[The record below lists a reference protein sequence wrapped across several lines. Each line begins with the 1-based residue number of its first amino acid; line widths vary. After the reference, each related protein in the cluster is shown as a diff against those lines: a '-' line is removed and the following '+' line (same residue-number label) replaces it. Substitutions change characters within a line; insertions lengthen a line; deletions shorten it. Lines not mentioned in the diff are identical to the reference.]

1 MQPVELH
8 TEENLRIKRGLLVLK
23 SSSFLIFVG
32 ALIIFASFII
42 MWNTALTATRTKDYT
57 SITVQVP
64 LNGYSLRRVVFD
76 QGWYTHFSFRVEQ
89 GNVKYTLLRS
99 SYEYAEWYDGWLSPE
114 WIETPSDFTYWRN
127 GIPHTGSEKIYLF
140 YNEDSQPK
148 IIYFESFMSRIVV
161 NYLYMN
167 SGFLL
172 LVLGAGTLIFG
183 LCRRLQASVN
193 PRLAFVVSW
202 SSYFSILL
210 VSCLLGLFYPFFAP
224 YGLFFVPVVANFW
237 VGYLVKE
244 EDMAIKVI
252 LASSFLQAVILLPLL
267 YSSISNVFISRV
279 TISSYYILQVPL
291 GITVSFV
298 GKTVRKNSNEI
309 IALYTYFEKKMK
321 QIIEKL
327 LSVVGK

>member
-8 TEENLRIKRGLLVLK
+8 TEENLRIKRVLLVLK

-32 ALIIFASFII
+32 ALLIIFASFII
-42 MWNTALTATRTKDYT
+42 MWSTAQTQTKNYISYT
-57 SITVQVP
+57 FQVP
-64 LNGYSLRRVVFD
+64 NGYFTLGILFEP
-76 QGWYTHFSFRVEQ
+76 GWDTHFSFRVEQ

-99 SYEYAEWYDGWLSPE
+99 SYEYAMWYDGWLSPE
-114 WIETPSDFTYWRN
+114 WIEAPSDFTYWRN
-127 GIPHTGSEKIYLF
+127 GIPHPGTEKIYLF
-140 YNEDSQPK
+140 YNEDSQSK
-148 IIYFESFMSRIVV
+148 IIYFEYFMSRIGV

-210 VSCLLGLFYPFFAP
+210 VSYLLGHFYPFFAP
-224 YGLFFVPVVANFW
+224 YGLFFVPLVANFW

-244 EDMAIKVI
+244 VDTTIKVI
-252 LASSFLQAVILLPLL
+252 LVSFFLQAVILLPLL
-267 YSSISNVFISRV
+267 YFSIYEILFGLTS
-279 TISSYYILQVPL
+279 ISSYYILQVPL
-291 GITVSFV
+291 GIAVSFV
-298 GKTVRKNSNEI
+298 GVTVREENNEI
-309 IALYTYFEKKMK
+309 IAVCTYSGKKMK
-321 QIIEKL
+321 QIIEKTV
-327 LSVVGK
+327 SKVSR

>member
-1 MQPVELH
+1 MQLVELH
-8 TEENLRIKRGLLVLK
+8 TKENSRIKRGLLVLK

-32 ALIIFASFII
+32 ALVIFASFII
-42 MWNTALTATRTKDYT
+42 IWNTAQTATRTKNYI
-57 SITVQVP
+57 SRTVQVP
-64 LNGYSLRRVVFD
+64 LNGYSLQPVD
-76 QGWYTHFSFRVEQ
+76 SDPGWDTHFSFRVEQ
-89 GNVKYTLLRS
+89 GNVKYTLLHS
-99 SYEYAEWYDGWLSPE
+99 PSEYATWYYGLLSPE

-127 GIPHTGSEKIYLF
+127 GIPGAIKFYLF
-140 YNEDSQPK
+140 YNEDSQSK

-183 LCRRLQASVN
+183 LCRRLQTSVN

-202 SSYFSILL
+202 SSYLSILL
-210 VSCLLGLFYPFFAP
+210 VSYLLSHFNPFFAP

-252 LASSFLQAVILLPLL
+252 LVSFFLQAVILLPLL
-267 YSSISNVFISRV
+267 YSSISDVFISMV
-279 TISSYYILQVPL
+279 TLSSYYILQVSL
-291 GITVSFV
+291 GIAGSFV
-298 GKTVRKNSNEI
+298 GTTVRENSNEI
-309 IALYTYFEKKMK
+309 IAVCICLGKKMK
-321 QIIEKL
+321 QIIEKAA
-327 LSVVGK
+327 SKVKR